1 LARDLHDLLALL
13 SIVTMGI
20 VVLEGGARTVRGVP
34 PGRWASRLSDVMLV
48 LIGITA
54 AGGLALL
61 AGGHRPRDFLHLLY
75 AVLAFGAI
83 PVADQLARHTP
94 PRRRALARFVG
105 ALVGFGV
112 IARLFATG

>member
-1 LARDLHDLLALL
+1 LARDLHDLLALV
-13 SIVTMGI
+13 SIFTMGV
-20 VVLEGGARTVRGVP
+20 VVLEGGVRTVRDVP
-34 PGRWASRLSDVMLV
+34 PGRWASRLSAVMLV
-48 LIGITA
+48 LVGMTA

-83 PVADQLARHTP
+83 PLADQLAAHAS
-94 PRRRALARFVG
+94 PRRRAVARFLG

-112 IARLFATG
+112 ILRLFTTG